1 MASAA
6 NLSQFVGL
14 SSVLTGFT
22 PDDLNPA
29 LDPQEIA
36 QNYLDFISNNFSPVL
51 LAQLLSTYESI
62 VAASGND
69 PAKVAAG
76 VQRQIL
82 SVAPVPPATE
92 SIGTL
97 ARRIIRMW
105 YLATWYTTE
114 PPDANGDGQVISSNA
129 YTRGLAWT
137 AFEAHPMGYSEMTF
151 GYWAMPPASAT
162 VQVAL
167 PTTNT
172 Q

>member
-1 MASAA
+1 MASTAS
-6 NLSQFVGL
+6 LTQFVAL
-14 SSVLTGFT
+14 SSVLTGFSV
-22 PDDLNPA
+22 DELNPP

-36 QNYLDFISNNFSPVL
+36 QNYLDFVESNASPAML
-51 LAQLLSTYESI
+51 DELLSVYGSI
-62 VAASGND
+62 VTASGGD
-69 PAKVAAG
+69 PVKIAEG
-76 VQRQIL
+76 VQTQIL

-114 PPDANGDGQVISSNA
+114 PPDAGGDGQVVSSNA
-129 YTRGLAWT
+129 YTRGMAWG
-137 AFEAHPMGYSEMTF
+137 AFGAHPMGYSEMTF
-151 GYWAMPPASAT
+151 GYWATAP
-162 VQVAL
+162 VQPTI